1 MSFKE
6 GCVRDYLLATGL
18 IALLGGALGGCSSP
32 LPEDNVL
39 RGPARL
45 VGLATT
51 VGEPKDFV
59 VASRRGEG
67 NYIPIGVTPPEHK
80 IKPKTPAELAA
91 YENTLNQRRQRT
103 QASATRAAPPFKP
116 LQQPRVLPPIPG
128 SELAP
133 AAPGDQGE
141 APAAPRVQS
150 P

>member
-6 GCVRDYLLATGL
+6 GRVRDYLLATAL
-18 IALLGGALGGCSSP
+18 ISLLGGALGGCSSP
-32 LPEDNVL
+32 LPEDNIL

-45 VGLATT
+45 VGLSTT

-59 VASRRGEG
+59 VASRRGDG
-67 NYIPIGVTPPEHK
+67 DYIPVGVTPPQHK

-91 YENTLNQRRQRT
+91 YENTLNQRRQ
-103 QASATRAAPPFKP
+103 QAEARATRAAPPFKP
-116 LQQPRVLPPIPG
+116 LQQPRTLPPIPG
-128 SELAP
+128 SKL
-133 AAPGDQGE
+133 APGDQGE